1 MTRCAAR
8 GILHSAYLH
17 ALPEAAMPDEIPVK
31 NPTLS
36 VPALGQVLRHPW
48 GIPVLVMFILGGGGR
63 QVMDGH
69 FSTTHEELQVIREEV
84 TQTTDALQSQL
95 DALRIELERRY
106 ATQVEVAA
114 IEEKVRTLE
123 LRVHRIY
130 VTSGLD
136 FPEE

>member
-1 MTRCAAR
+1 M
-8 GILHSAYLH
+8 S
-17 ALPEAAMPDEIPVK
+17 DETPVK
-31 NPTLS
+31 NPTLT
-36 VPALGQVLRHPW
+36 VPSLGAVMRHPW
-48 GIPVLVMFILGGGGR
+48 GIPVSVMFILGGGG
-63 QVMDGH
+63 QQILNGH

-84 TQTTDALQSQL
+84 TQTTDALQNQL
-95 DALRIELERRY
+95 DDLRIELERRY

>member
-1 MTRCAAR
+1 M
-8 GILHSAYLH
+8 S
-17 ALPEAAMPDEIPVK
+17 EEKSDK
-31 NPTLS
+31 NPTVS
-36 VPALGQVLRHPW
+36 DSSWSAILRHPW
-48 GIPVLVMFILGGGGR
+48 GVPVSVMFILGGGG
-63 QVMDGH
+63 QQILNGH

-84 TQTTDALQSQL
+84 TQTTDALQNQL
-95 DALRIELERRY
+95 DDLRIELERRY

-114 IEEKVRTLE
+114 IEQKVRTLE